1 MWLQPCLMLVRGNI
15 IIVVNNLTTQIACKN
30 CAPFTKCSTKVD
42 GTTIEDP
49 EDLDLFIPM

>member
-1 MWLQPCLMLVRGNI
+1 MLVRGNI
-15 IIVVNNLTTQIACKN
+15 IIVVNNLTTQIAC
-30 CAPFTKCSTKVD
+30 KCSTKVD

>member
-1 MWLQPCLMLVRGNI
+1 MLVRGNI

-30 CAPFTKCSTKVD
+30 CAPFTKRSTKVD
-42 GTTIEDP
+42 GTAIEDP